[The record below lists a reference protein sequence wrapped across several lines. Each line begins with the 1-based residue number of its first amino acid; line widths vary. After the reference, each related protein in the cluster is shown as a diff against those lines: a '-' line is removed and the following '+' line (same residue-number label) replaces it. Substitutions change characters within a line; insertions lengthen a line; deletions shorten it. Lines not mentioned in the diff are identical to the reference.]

1 MEEKE
6 IAREEFGTLLLSS
19 FYNIE
24 NVNKKLQELG
34 VTIKP
39 YTGYEYY
46 YGDNFICSSEDFCLD
61 DILDKLNIKVI
72 D

>member
-6 IAREEFGTLLLSS
+6 MAREEFGNLLLSS
-19 FYNIE
+19 LYNIE

-39 YTGYEYY
+39 YTSYEYY
-46 YGDNFICSSEDFCLD
+46 YGDNFICNSEDFCLD
-61 DILDKLNIKVI
+61 DILDKLGIKVTN
-72 D
+72 